1 MKMVGRIHYAWK
13 CKSSVDKKQIIII
26 LIIICRAVFYTFRIS
41 DKKTIKKAHSFRV
54 LLDEKTKSN
63 LAKRQNIVKKL
74 LLFA

>member
-41 DKKTIKKAHSFRV
+41 DKK
-54 LLDEKTKSN
+54 N
-63 LAKRQNIVKKL
+63 Y
-74 LLFA
+74 